1 MNAIIKKN
9 GISFGVIIGVLS
21 ILFATLTYVFR
32 LYTSWWVG
40 LLSFAVS
47 IVLYCV
53 LLSKTKK
60 ELGGVYS
67 FKEAFTTF
75 FIAAVI
81 AVVVATLYN
90 VVLYNF
96 VDPGA
101 KEIVKEETIKSTVKI
116 MESMGTPNS
125 AINEAVDNMQNDD
138 PFSVSKQLLGA
149 AIALAISCVLGLILA
164 LIFKSRTT
172 HTE

>member
-21 ILFATLTYVFR
+21 ILFATLTYVFK
-32 LYTSWWVG
+32 LYTAWWVG
-40 LLSFAVS
+40 LLSFGIS
-47 IVLYCV
+47 IVIYCV

-75 FIAAVI
+75 FIAATIAIVI
-81 AVVVATLYN
+81 ATLYN
-90 VVLYNF
+90 VVLYNL

-101 KEIVKEETIKSTVKI
+101 KEVVKEETIKSTVKI
-116 MESMGTPNS
+116 MESMGTPS
-125 AINEAVDNMQNDD
+125 SVINDSIEKMQNDD
-138 PFSVSKQLLGA
+138 QFSIPKQMLGA

-164 LIFKSRTT
+164 LIFKSRPTYK
-172 HTE
+172 E

>member
-1 MNAIIKKN
+1 MNAVIKKN
-9 GISFGVIIGVLS
+9 GISFGVIIGIIS
-21 ILFATLTYVFR
+21 ILVATLTYVFR

-40 LLSFAVS
+40 LLSFAIS

-81 AVVVATLYN
+81 AVVLATLYN

-101 KEIVKEETIKSTVKI
+101 KDIVKEETIKSTVKI
-116 MESMGTPNS
+116 MESMGTPSS
-125 AINEAVDNMQNDD
+125 AINEAVDNMQKDD
-138 PFSVSKQLLGA
+138 PFSISKQLLGA
-149 AIALAISCVLGLILA
+149 AIALAVSCVLGLILA
-164 LIFKSRTT
+164 LIFKSRPT
-172 HTE
+172 HTV